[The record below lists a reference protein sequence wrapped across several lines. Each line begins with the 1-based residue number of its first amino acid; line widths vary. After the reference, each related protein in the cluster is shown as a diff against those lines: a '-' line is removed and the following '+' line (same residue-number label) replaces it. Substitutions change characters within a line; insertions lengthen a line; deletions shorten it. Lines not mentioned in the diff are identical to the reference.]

1 MKEYA
6 NKFPK
11 AFDDVRS
18 KILQISNIEWDGI
31 CFVCWGYDDNGR
43 YPATEIPECMVRG
56 FLVEKYFPE
65 HGIEIEQLSTPNS
78 EDDICGMYWRVWNN
92 KKKEMSEDFETP
104 EKAIS
109 KAFEIR
115 EKQLEGK

>member
-18 KILQISNIEWDGI
+18 KILQISNIEWDGN

-56 FLVEKYFPE
+56 WLIEEYFPK
-65 HGIEIEQLSTPNS
+65 HGIEIMRDMKYSN
-78 EDDICGMYWRVWNN
+78 IKG
-92 KKKEMSEDFETP
+92 FESHYRIHDKRYTYDTP
-104 EKAIS
+104 EEAIL